1 MVSSTGSIVVPLS
14 AAYITTANVQD
25 NPVYDA
31 LTSIIVDY
39 HLQS

>member
-31 LTSIIVDY
+31 LTSR
-39 HLQS
+39 